1 MNQDHTRTWAR
12 YSLVLAAVGVTGGCS
27 TEMPN
32 DDGSARAPLETRS
45 QAPLWHEASS
55 PGPLALTWSEDLA
68 APVVEHHG
76 ALHARIRNMRA
87 HRADVDV
94 VVTAK
99 VHGRTVERY
108 LRHAVVDAG
117 NAETLDIEPS
127 ALPIPSQGVP
137 FDVQLVALVS
147 EEGRQKAVYSPSL
160 QVALSRDRTTSF
172 VSALDSSGPFAAAR
186 RGGSEM
192 SLVGAEARDGIE
204 VGEPML
210 LQADLPPSPTLETD
224 ASRARTSVVL
234 CTKWSG
240 SFSDTHLGED
250 FVDEGHLERLQAD
263 AKPLEHWVR
272 DPHPARFAS
281 ATVSGAAGKVWSGA
295 LDADGCSP
303 AIRLAPGSYSFT
315 VATKLASGTATYDIL
330 KVFEPV
336 PGVPCTPTRIANP
349 PKNWCESNDS
359 ISTPF
364 TVPNSAPGY
373 VRVNIPAGPE
383 SPATRVASVAGQMLA
398 TADSGHKANDTYPIY
413 ANSGCPYYKD
423 PNTGVVWYNWDEACG
438 GSTAYFG
445 LSQAADHHDMTTLK
459 FVIAHELGHQLQ
471 IHRLDWAFYG
481 GGDYPPSA
489 SAPASCKCD
498 FVEAANHLHCLQSRH
513 RFWTA
518 EIEGWAHFIAQRT
531 FNRRLRNDPV
541 FAYYKEVLTD
551 DGVVH
556 HPPFVLD
563 AREPVTWVAEHC
575 PAAEES
581 SEWDLLTFLST
592 IHGGSDAPLI
602 GLTELYGIYEKLHGL
617 SAPQTWSGM
626 DRAALSY
633 FGNNA
638 SHPKYRRL
646 HDAGH
651 ASGLDDTP

>member
-1 MNQDHTRTWAR
+1 MNQTHTRTWAR
-12 YSLVLAAVGVTGGCS
+12 LSLVLAAIGATGGCS

-32 DDGSARAPLETRS
+32 NDEASARAPLETRGDV
-45 QAPLWHEASS
+45 PLRHEASS
-55 PGPLALTWSEDLA
+55 PGPLALAWSEDLR
-68 APVVEHHG
+68 APVVEHQG
-76 ALHARIRNMRA
+76 ALHARIRNMRD
-87 HRADVDV
+87 HRAEVDILA
-94 VVTAK
+94 TAK

-108 LRHAVVDAG
+108 LRHTVLDAG
-117 NAETLDIEPS
+117 NTETLVIEPS
-127 ALPIPSQGVP
+127 ALPIPSQGFP
-137 FDVQLVALVS
+137 FDVQLVALVN
-147 EEGRQKAVYSPSL
+147 EEGRQKVVYSPSL
-160 QVALSRDRTTSF
+160 QIARSADGTPSF
-172 VSALDSSGPFAAAR
+172 VSTLDSSGPLA
-186 RGGSEM
+186 
-192 SLVGAEARDGIE
+192 AEARDGVE

-210 LQADLPPSPTLETD
+210 VQTDLPATQAFEMD
-224 ASRARTSVVL
+224 ASRAGTSMVL

-281 ATVSGAAGKVWSGA
+281 ATVSGTGGKVWSGA
-295 LDADGCSP
+295 LDAKGCSP
-303 AIRLAPGSYSFT
+303 TIRLAPGTYSFA
-315 VATKLASGTATYDIL
+315 VSTKLVSGKTTYDIL
-330 KVFEPV
+330 KVFEPT

-359 ISTPF
+359 ISTSF
-364 TVPNSAPGY
+364 TVPRNAPGY
-373 VRVNIPAGPE
+373 LRVNIPAGPE

-398 TADSGHKANDTYPIY
+398 TADSGHQANDTYPIY

-438 GSTAYFG
+438 GPTAYFG
-445 LSQAADHHDMTTLK
+445 LSQSADHHDMTTLK

-471 IHRLDWAFYG
+471 IHRLDWAFTG

-489 SAPASCKCD
+489 SAPESCKCD

-513 RFWTA
+513 HFWTA

-531 FNRRLRNDPV
+531 FNRRLRDDPV
-541 FAYYKEVLTD
+541 FAYYKEVRTD
-551 DGVVH
+551 DGIVH

-563 AREPVTWVAEHC
+563 ARQPVTWIAQHC
-575 PAAEES
+575 PKAAES

-592 IHGGSDAPLI
+592 LQGGSDAPLL
-602 GLTELYGIYEKLHGL
+602 GLTEIYGIYEKLHGL
-617 SAPQTWSGM
+617 SAPQTWTGM

-633 FGNNA
+633 FGNDA
-638 SHPKYRRL
+638 SHPKYRL
-646 HDAGH
+646 FHDAGH
-651 ASGLDDTP
+651 ASGLDDAP